1 MAHLWILDAGNNWAP
16 TLLNGDAFALV
27 DSGSHRAN
35 VERAD
40 AEAETN
46 ARVLLRRVSS
56 VPDTWALLC
65 GPKQPVWVNGL
76 PVPLG
81 LTVLSDR
88 DEIRLLHTA
97 VWFSTETQPHV
108 EPFSESATRGV
119 CPRCKQ
125 RIEAGTPAVCCP
137 SCGLWH
143 HASDDL
149 PCWSYA
155 PTCAACAQDT
165 AMDADFLW
173 TPEDL

>member
-1 MAHLWILDAGNNWAP
+1 VVANPP
-16 TLLNGDAFALV
+16 TTNHPPLPDP
-27 DSGSHRAN
+27 GS
-35 VERAD
+35 
-40 AEAETN
+40 
-46 ARVLLRRVSS
+46 LLRRNHRTCAATPGVN
-56 VPDTWALLC
+56 PADTWALLC
-65 GPKQPVWVNGL
+65 GAKQPVRVNGL

-88 DEIRLLHTA
+88 DEIRLPRFFA
-97 VWFSTETQPHV
+97 RFSTETQAHV
-108 EPFSESATRGV
+108 EPFPESATRGF

-143 HASDDL
+143 HASADL

-155 PTCAACAQDT
+155 PTCAACVQRT
-165 AMDADFLW
+165 AMDAGFRW